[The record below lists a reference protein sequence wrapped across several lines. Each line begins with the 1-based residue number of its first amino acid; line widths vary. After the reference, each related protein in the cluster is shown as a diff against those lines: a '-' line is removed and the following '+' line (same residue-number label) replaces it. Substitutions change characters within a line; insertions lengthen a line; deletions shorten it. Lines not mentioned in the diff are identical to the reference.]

1 MKFRRPDSPMNWYP
15 EAVEA
20 LVLEYIRENK
30 KYFFEF
36 DPTERHNKPYRG
48 KKRKFRRPNH

>member
-1 MKFRRPDSPMNWYP
+1 MNWYP